1 MNFTIS
7 FLNLSFSNNIKELKV
22 KINMTRKKIYEHL
35 TYILRYD
42 TDGEKIYAY
51 NTQDVLFKII
61 DYKVYDTDGN
71 LKYEI
76 KGNYIYE
83 LNSSIIRFDIK

>member
-1 MNFTIS
+1 
-7 FLNLSFSNNIKELKV
+7 
-22 KINMTRKKIYEHL
+22 MTRNKIYEHL

-51 NTQDVLFKII
+51 NTQDVIFKIK
-61 DYKVYDTDGN
+61 DDKVYDTDDN

-83 LNSSIIRFDIK
+83 LNSSIIRFDIR

>member
-35 TYILRYD
+35 TYILKYD
-42 TDGEKIYAY
+42 TDGEKIYTY
-51 NTQDVLFKII
+51 NTQDIVFKII
-61 DYKVYDTDGN
+61 DDKVYDTDGN

-83 LNSSIIRFDIK
+83 LNASIIRFDIK